1 MDTALHATIVM
12 LALAGWIFC
21 FTVCCCLAAGAT
33 NDRASE

>member
-1 MDTALHATIVM
+1 MSTALRDIIVM

-33 NDRASE
+33 SDRASE